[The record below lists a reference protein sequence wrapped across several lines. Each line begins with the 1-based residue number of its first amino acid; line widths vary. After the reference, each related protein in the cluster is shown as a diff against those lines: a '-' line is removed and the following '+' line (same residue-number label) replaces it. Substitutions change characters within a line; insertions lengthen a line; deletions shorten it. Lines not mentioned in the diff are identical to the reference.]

1 MFRRRGRPGLLG
13 TVARTAVVA
22 GTATATAG
30 AVNRHQQKKVAEK
43 EANADQQAAEN
54 APPPQ
59 QQPVYQQA
67 PAQPVYQAP
76 PPPAPEAPAEE
87 DMVGK
92 ITQLAKLRDAGV
104 LSDEEFSAAK
114 AKLLGM

>member
-43 EANADQQAAEN
+43 EAYADQQAAES

-59 QQPVYQQA
+59 QQQPVYQ
-67 PAQPVYQAP
+67 PQPVYQAP
-76 PPPAPEAPAEE
+76 PPPAPQAPAEE
-87 DMVGK
+87 DMIGK
-92 ITQLAKLRDAGV
+92 ITELAKLRDAGV
-104 LSDEEFSAAK
+104 LSEEEFSAAK

>member
-1 MFRRRGRPGLLG
+1 
-13 TVARTAVVA
+13 VVA

-43 EANADQQAAEN
+43 EVEADQQAAEN

-59 QQPVYQQA
+59 QPVYQQA
-67 PAQPVYQAP
+67 PPQPVYQAP
-76 PPPAPEAPAEE
+76 PPSAPEAPAEE

-92 ITQLAKLRDAGV
+92 ITQLAKLRDSGV

>member
-43 EANADQQAAEN
+43 EADADQQAAES

-59 QQPVYQQA
+59 QQQQPVYQ
-67 PAQPVYQAP
+67 PQPVYQAP
-76 PPPAPEAPAEE
+76 PPPAPQAPAEE

-92 ITQLAKLRDAGV
+92 ITELAKLRDAGV
-104 LSDEEFSAAK
+104 LSEEEFSAAK